1 MNIAQAKQ
9 QVRDTVEAY
18 LTKDEEGMYCISPAH
33 QRPLFLVGAPGIGKT
48 AIMAQVAQ
56 ELGIGLVSY
65 SMTHHTRQSALGLPL
80 IVHHNYHG
88 TEYDASEYTMSE
100 IVASVYDYMEQ
111 TSTSRGI
118 LFLDEINCV
127 SETLYPSMLQFLQ
140 FKTFGRHRVPD
151 DWVVVCAGNPPE
163 YNKSVHEFDIVT
175 LDRLRKVVV
184 EPAYDAWRSYAVDH
198 NIHPAVLSFLDLKKE
213 NFYSVVSSPDGKRFV
228 TARGWEDLSETMKLF
243 ERMGKKIDQCLVEQ
257 FLQDDEISDQFAT
270 YYVLFD
276 KYRSDYQIESIL
288 AGKASEHIIQRARD
302 AAFDERLALIGL
314 MLDALAAS
322 AADVLLAE
330 DALGAVRDALR
341 AVRPHLE
348 GGASVQDT
356 LAQVLRERKDALK
369 RAKALG
375 TMARQRVRSEQRFID
390 IVEGFVTDCTLADTR
405 AGSEAFTRIHG
416 NYRTCVSD
424 FEHAMKATS
433 EKIDAAFAFI
443 DTTFGEDKEALA
455 FIAEL
460 TARASTAQFINHFG
474 SESYYAHNSALQT
487 DAHTHDLQQR
497 VAALRIGAEK
507 TPDARAEDMRAAD
520 KQAADKQA
528 ADKQATGMQ
537 AAQWQ
542 GKHAPAQAHDVKPDA
557 TKPESKATEPE
568 LDEAQLSQYYGQAQF
583 EYGFASLCKMTL
595 PDNLGGKCVL
605 DIGCRRGKGVFK
617 LSARVGETGSV
628 IGVEWASEHV
638 KEARERCDRAW
649 RDSGLTENNM
659 TFLQGYPEDLL
670 GAGVAEQSCDVV
682 FVNSVVNLAL
692 DPKLVFQQIFR
703 VMKPGALLICETVIA
718 DAPRAEDVVLRAR
731 ALGNSIQ
738 AAPFKGSFEAMLAEI
753 GYARPEYNDAH
764 SVLPHQGYKANYT
777 VEVAESSEDVAFT
790 ATVVHVR
797 KPRV

>member
-9 QVRDTVEAY
+9 QVKDTVEAY

-65 SMTHHTRQSALGLPL
+65 SMTHHTRQSALGLPF
-80 IVHHNYHG
+80 IVHRNYQG

-100 IVASVYDYMEQ
+100 IVASVYDYMQQ
-111 TSTSRGI
+111 TGVSRGI

-151 DWVVVCAGNPPE
+151 DWVIVCAGNPPE

-184 EPAYDAWRSYAVDH
+184 EPAYDAWRSYAIDH
-198 NIHPAVLSFLDLKKE
+198 DIHPAILSFLDLKKE

-228 TARGWEDLSETMKLF
+228 TARGWEDLSETIKLF
-243 ERMGKKIDQCLVEQ
+243 ERMGKTIDRCLIEQ
-257 FLQDDEISDQFAT
+257 FLQDEDISDKFAT
-270 YYVLFD
+270 YYLLFD

-288 AGKASEHIIQRARD
+288 AGEASENIILRAQN
-302 AAFDERLALIGL
+302 AAFDERCALIGL
-314 MLDALAAS
+314 MLDALAGYT
-322 AADVLLAE
+322 ADVLLAE
-330 DALGAVRDALR
+330 DVLAQVRDALR
-341 AVRPHLE
+341 DVRPQLE

-356 LAQVLRERKDALK
+356 LGTLVSQRKDALK
-369 RAKALG
+369 RVKTTGNAAL
-375 TMARQRVRSEQRFID
+375 QRIRCEQRFIG
-390 IVEGFVTDCTLADTR
+390 VMEGFISDCTLAGTL

-424 FEHAMKATS
+424 FERAMKTARA
-433 EKIDAAFAFI
+433 KIDAAFAFI
-443 DTTFGEDKEALA
+443 DATFGEDKETLVFAT
-455 FIAEL
+455 EL
-460 TARASTAQFINHFG
+460 TARKATAQFINHFG
-474 SESYYAHNSALQT
+474 SDSYYAHNNALQT

-497 VAALRIGAEK
+497 VAALHIGAEK
-507 TPDARAEDMRAAD
+507 TSDVRAEDMRT
-520 KQAADKQA
+520 ADKQA

-537 AAQWQ
+537 AAQEQ

-557 TKPESKATEPE
+557 TKPESKATELE

-595 PDNLGGKCVL
+595 PDNLVGKCVL
-605 DIGCRRGKGVFK
+605 DVGCRRGKGVFK

-649 RDSGLTENNM
+649 RDSGLPENNM

-692 DPKLVFQQIFR
+692 DPKRVFQQIFR

-718 DAPRAEDVVLRAR
+718 DAPRDEDVVLRAR

-764 SVLPHQGYKANYT
+764 SVLPHQGYKANHT

-797 KPRV
+797 KPRG